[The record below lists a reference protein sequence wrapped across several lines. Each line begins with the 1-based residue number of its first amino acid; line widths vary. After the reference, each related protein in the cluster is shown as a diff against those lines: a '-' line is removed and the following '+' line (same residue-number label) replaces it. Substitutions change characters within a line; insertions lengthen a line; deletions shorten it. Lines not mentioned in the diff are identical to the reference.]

1 MKFPYNWKQKW
12 ISLLRRWRNFKKDVN
27 LNFHFLQDDIYEID
41 KVAHPYLRAFSI
53 LLSLLVVVSIL
64 IPIGFEL
71 TPELVYLNSQ
81 IEGWI
86 LLGFV
91 ANFVLRLVLTS
102 DRKTYLKKRWFEGV
116 VSLFSVFLLI
126 DIGISSIGIIDYLSG
141 DAPNAEGVFLQLLKG
156 YLLFVV
162 VVKFL
167 QYLPELLGQQK
178 NTGRFLVYS
187 FLSLIAAGTF
197 LLMLPGATQNGQGLI
212 FIDALFTSTSAVC
225 VTGLIVVDT
234 ATHFTLFG
242 ELIILTLI
250 QLGGIGI
257 ITFATFLFLFI
268 SGGLGVG
275 QMNTLRDVVGESNT
289 SLVTATLKRVVGFT
303 FVVEAIGAIGYYV
316 SWDVSFP
323 SHGQRILFSIFHA
336 ISAFCNAGFSL
347 FTNSLADGPNATSWA
362 INITTMTLIVL
373 GGLGF
378 TVIWEMIRRRT
389 DRSRWRRRL
398 SIHTRTVLTTTAVL
412 IVAGTLLVLAMEW
425 NHTLADFAW
434 GKKIMVSLFQ
444 SITTRTAG
452 FNTIDIGAIG
462 ITATLVML
470 TLMFIGGSPA
480 STAGGIKTTTF
491 AVVMRSIVMTVRGY
505 DKMEMFRRTVPN
517 RVIFRA
523 MTVILLAASCI
534 SVSTVLLTLVE
545 NHSFMDL
552 FFEEVSAF
560 ATVGLTRGITGD
572 LTSWGKFIIVVSMF
586 LGRVGILTFMAAFA
600 TKVDTNK
607 YKYPEEN
614 IMVS

>member
-12 ISLLRRWRNFKKDVN
+12 IALRRRWRTFKKKMN
-27 LNFHFLQDDIYEID
+27 LFLHFLQDDIYEID
-41 KVAHPYLRAFSI
+41 KVAHPYIRAFNVI
-53 LLSLLVVVSIL
+53 LSLLVVASIL

-71 TPELVYLNSQ
+71 TPELVQLNRQ

-86 LLGFV
+86 LFGFV
-91 ANFVLRLVLTS
+91 ASFLARLVLTS
-102 DRKTYLKKRWFEGV
+102 DRTTYLKKRWFEGV
-116 VSLFSVFLLI
+116 VSIFSVLLLI
-126 DIGISSIGIIDYLSG
+126 DISISTIGIIDFFVG
-141 DAPNAEGVFLQLLKG
+141 DASNPESLFLQLLKG
-156 YLLFVV
+156 YLLFIVI
-162 VVKFL
+162 VKFV
-167 QYLPELLGQQK
+167 QYLPDLLGQQK

-187 FLSLIAAGTF
+187 FLSLIAAGTL
-197 LLMLPGATQNGQGLI
+197 LLMLPGATQDGEGLL

-242 ELIILTLI
+242 ELVILTLI

-257 ITFATFLFLFI
+257 VTFATFLFLFI

-275 QMNTLRDVVGESNT
+275 QMNTLKDVVGESNT

-303 FVVEAIGAIGYYV
+303 FLVEAIGAVGYYL
-316 SWDVSFP
+316 SWEVSFP
-323 SHGQRILFSIFHA
+323 SHGQKILFSIFHA
-336 ISAFCNAGFSL
+336 VSAFCNAGFSL
-347 FTNSLADGPNATSWA
+347 FTNSLADGANATSLG
-362 INITTMTLIVL
+362 INITTMVLIVL

-378 TVIWEMIRRRT
+378 TVIWEMIRKRT
-389 DRSRWRRRL
+389 NQSRWRRRL
-398 SIHTRTVLTTTAVL
+398 SIHTRAVLVTTAVL
-412 IVAGTLLVLAMEW
+412 IAAGAVLILAMEW
-425 NHTLADFAW
+425 NGTLAGFSW
-434 GKKIMVSLFQ
+434 GNKVMASLFQ

-452 FNTIDIGAIG
+452 FNTIDTGAIG
-462 ITATLVML
+462 ISATLVML

-491 AVVMRSIVMTVRGY
+491 AVVMRSIVMTIRGY
-505 DKMEMFRRTVPN
+505 NKMELFKRTVPN

-534 SVSTVLLTLVE
+534 SVSTILLSLVE
-545 NHSFMDL
+545 DHAFMDL

-560 ATVGLTRGITGD
+560 ATVGLSRGITGD

-600 TKVDTNK
+600 SKVDTNK
-607 YKYPEEN
+607 YKYPEED

>member
-12 ISLLRRWRNFKKDVN
+12 ITLRRRWRTFKKKMN
-27 LNFHFLQDDIYEID
+27 LFLHFLQDDIYEID
-41 KVAHPYLRAFSI
+41 KVAHPYIRAFNVV
-53 LLSLLVVVSIL
+53 LSLLVVASIL

-71 TPELVYLNSQ
+71 TPELVHLNRQ

-86 LLGFV
+86 LGGFV
-91 ANFVLRLVLTS
+91 ASFIARLILTS
-102 DRKTYLKKRWFEGV
+102 DRVSYLKKRWFEGV
-116 VSLFSVFLLI
+116 LSIFSILLLI
-126 DIGISSIGIIDYLSG
+126 DIGISTIGIIDFFVG
-141 DAPNAEGVFLQLLKG
+141 NASNPESLFLQLLKG
-156 YLLFVV
+156 YLLFIVI
-162 VVKFL
+162 VKFV
-167 QYLPELLGQQK
+167 QYLPDLLGQQK

-187 FLSLIAAGTF
+187 FLSLIAAGTL
-197 LLMLPGATQNGQGLI
+197 LLMLPGATQDGQGLI

-242 ELIILTLI
+242 ELVILTLI

-257 ITFATFLFLFI
+257 VTFATFLFLFI

-275 QMNTLRDVVGESNT
+275 QMNTLKDVVGESNT

-303 FVVEAIGAIGYYV
+303 FLVEAIGAVGYYL
-316 SWDVSFP
+316 SWEVSFP
-323 SHGQRILFSIFHA
+323 SHGQKILFSIFHA
-336 ISAFCNAGFSL
+336 VSAFCNAGFSL
-347 FTNSLADGPNATSWA
+347 FTNSLADGANATSLG
-362 INITTMTLIVL
+362 INITTMILIVL

-378 TVIWEMIRRRT
+378 TVIWELIRRRT
-389 DRSRWRRRL
+389 DQSRWRRRL
-398 SIHTRTVLTTTAVL
+398 SIHTRTVLVSTAILIAAGAVL
-412 IVAGTLLVLAMEW
+412 ILAMEW
-425 NHTLADFAW
+425 NGTLAGFSW
-434 GKKIMVSLFQ
+434 GNKVMASLFQ

-452 FNTIDIGAIG
+452 FNTIDTGAIG
-462 ITATLVML
+462 ISATLVML

-491 AVVMRSIVMTVRGY
+491 AVVMRSIVMTIRGY
-505 DKMEMFRRTVPN
+505 NKMELFKRTVPN

-534 SVSTVLLTLVE
+534 SVSTILLSLVE
-545 NHSFMDL
+545 DHAFMDL

-560 ATVGLTRGITGD
+560 ATVGLSRGITGD

-600 TKVDTNK
+600 SKVDTNK
-607 YKYPEEN
+607 YKYPEED